1 MASLEAQYGKHG
13 VVRIDFTP
21 MVDLGFLLITFFLF
35 TTTMTKPKAMEIQMP
50 YKDNQKPHKENTV
63 KADVALTILLSK
75 DHRLFYYQGIG
86 DSTGTPDIHTTYFR
100 NKAGIREVI
109 LKKKQ
114 SVQDLINRGILRPT
128 DNTTVLIKPGSNST
142 TEDLV
147 NILDEMAINGIPVYA
162 VVDMTPA
169 DRAYIQKAETANP

>member
-1 MASLEAQYGKHG
+1 MVNLEAEYGKHG
-13 VVRIDFTP
+13 VPGIDFTP

-50 YKDNQKPHKENTV
+50 YNDNQKPHKENTV
-63 KADVALTILLSK
+63 KSDAALTILLSK
-75 DHRLFYYQGIG
+75 DHRLFYYEGIG
-86 DSTGTPDIHTTYFR
+86 NSAGTPDIHTTYFR

-114 SVQDLINRGILRPT
+114 FVQNLINRGILKPT

-147 NILDEMAINGIPVYA
+147 NILDEVTINDIRVYA
-162 VVDMTPA
+162 VVDMT
-169 DRAYIQKAETANP
+169 QKRGSRVKFISALL